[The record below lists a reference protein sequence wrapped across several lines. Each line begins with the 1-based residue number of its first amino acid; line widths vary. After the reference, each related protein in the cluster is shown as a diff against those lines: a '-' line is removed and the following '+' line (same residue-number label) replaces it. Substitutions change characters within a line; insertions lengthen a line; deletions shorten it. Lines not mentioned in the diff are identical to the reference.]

1 MILITGA
8 TDGIGLETAKELAQ
22 HGHELVLHGRNAA
35 RSELARDTV
44 HRAAPHAVLPTA
56 HAELSDF
63 SDVARM
69 ALELSATLPR
79 LDVLLNNAGVY
90 MTRRQLNGNSR
101 EMTLAINHL
110 AHFLLTHLLLPKL
123 KLAEEPRVVTV
134 SSVAHMSG
142 QIDFDNLNGERH
154 FEAYHAYANSKL
166 ANVLFTIEL
175 ARRESWLCA
184 NCLHPGV
191 IDTKLLHTGFNMAGA
206 SVAEGA
212 RTSIF
217 LATSPEVKGITGKY
231 FDRCAAVAPS
241 PLAQDEQLARQLWA
255 WSEHAVSV
263 WLPS

>member
-22 HGHELVLHGRNAA
+22 HGHELILHGRNAA
-35 RSELARDTV
+35 RAERARDAV
-44 HRAAPHAVLPTA
+44 HRTAPHAVLHTA

-63 SDVARM
+63 SDVAQM
-69 ALELSATLPR
+69 AQELSATLPR

-90 MTRRQLNGNSR
+90 MTRRQLNGDGL

-110 AHFLLTHLLLPKL
+110 AHFLLTRLLLSML
-123 KLAEEPRVVTV
+123 KRSNEPRVVTV

-142 QIDFDNLNGERH
+142 QIDLDNLNGERH

-166 ANVLFTIEL
+166 ANTLFSFEL

-191 IDTKLLHTGFNMAGA
+191 IDTKLLHAGFNMAGA

-212 RTSIF
+212 RTSVF
-217 LATSPEVKGITGKY
+217 LAASPEIKGVTGKY
-231 FDRCAAVAPS
+231 FDRCVAITPS
-241 PLAQDEQLARQLWA
+241 PLAQDEQLAEQLWE
-255 WSEHAVSV
+255 WSEQAVSPY
-263 WLPS
+263 LPS